1 MLRLA
6 LPVLM
11 EQVLVM
17 LVGFVDTWLT
27 GRYLLPD
34 HLAAIGLIS
43 YLLWLIPCMFG
54 AVAIGATALIA
65 RFTGAGNREMAVKV
79 AHQALIIGG
88 VFSAAATLFFGLFG
102 EAFVRLLRLPEE
114 PARLASLYLM
124 ILTPLIP
131 AMMAEQVGIACLRG
145 AGDTLT
151 GFIAMSVV
159 NVVNVAVS
167 GSLVSGWG
175 PFPQLGWIG
184 LAIGAASGYGV
195 ACGLILA
202 ILIRGRAGLRLRW
215 SGMRP
220 DRDLI
225 RRILRIGVPAGVDM
239 TAIVLCHLWFLTI
252 VNSLGILEAAAHSLA
267 IRIESLAYLPGTAF
281 QVAAATM
288 TGQSLGAGDH
298 RRASRSVMAACMA
311 GGALMSAAGVLFL
324 FRGEW
329 LTSFF
334 LGAGAHQTQALAVP
348 LLQIVAISQPS
359 LALSMVLS
367 GALRG
372 AGDTRWPLTFT
383 FIGFVG
389 LRIPLAYLLAWD
401 EVSLPLLGVTLQGYG
416 LGVIG
421 AWYAMVTDVIVRSLL
436 ILTRFLHGGWKR
448 IRV

>member
-6 LPVLM
+6 LPVLL
-11 EQVLVM
+11 EQILVM
-17 LVGFVDTWLT
+17 LVGFADTWLT

-43 YLLWLIPCMFG
+43 YLLWLIPCLFG

-65 RFTGAGNREMAVKV
+65 RFVGAGDRAMAVKV

-88 VFSAAATLFFGLFG
+88 VFSAAVTLFFALFG
-102 EAFVRLLRLPEE
+102 GAFVRLLQLPEE
-114 PARLASLYLM
+114 PARLASQYLLV
-124 ILTPLIP
+124 LTPLIP

-159 NVVNVAVS
+159 NVVNVAIS

-184 LAIGAASGYGV
+184 LAIGTAAGYAV

-202 ILIRGRAGLRLRW
+202 VLIRGRAGLRLRW

-220 DRDLI
+220 DRELI
-225 RRILRIGVPAGVDM
+225 RRILRIGVPGGVDM

-298 RRASRSVMAACMA
+298 RRAARSVYAAYAA
-311 GGALMSAAGVLFL
+311 GGTLMSAAAVLFV
-324 FRGEW
+324 FGGEW

-334 LGAGAHQTQALAVP
+334 LGAGAAETQALAVP

-359 LALSMVLS
+359 LALSMILS

-383 FIGFVG
+383 FIGFLG

-401 EVSLPLLGVTLQGYG
+401 EVTLPILALTVPGYG

-448 IRV
+448 VRV

>member
-1 MLRLA
+1 
-6 LPVLM
+6 
-11 EQVLVM
+11 
-17 LVGFVDTWLT
+17 
-27 GRYLLPD
+27 
-34 HLAAIGLIS
+34 
-43 YLLWLIPCMFG
+43 
-54 AVAIGATALIA
+54 
-65 RFTGAGNREMAVKV
+65 
-79 AHQALIIGG
+79 
-88 VFSAAATLFFGLFG
+88 
-102 EAFVRLLRLPEE
+102 
-114 PARLASLYLM
+114 
-124 ILTPLIP
+124 
-131 AMMAEQVGIACLRG
+131 MMAEQVGIACLRG

-215 SGMRP
+215 SRMRP

-252 VNSLGILEAAAHSLA
+252 VISLGILEAAAHSLA

-311 GGALMSAAGVLFL
+311 GGAL
-324 FRGEW
+324 
-329 LTSFF
+329 
-334 LGAGAHQTQALAVP
+334 P
-348 LLQIVAISQPS
+348 LS
-359 LALSMVLS
+359 
-367 GALRG
+367 R
-372 AGDTRWPLTFT
+372 
-383 FIGFVG
+383 
-389 LRIPLAYLLAWD
+389 
-401 EVSLPLLGVTLQGYG
+401 
-416 LGVIG
+416 
-421 AWYAMVTDVIVRSLL
+421 
-436 ILTRFLHGGWKR
+436 
-448 IRV
+448 